1 MKFYGDLYCRNDSMH
16 GCTMV
21 TLVDNNE
28 RPIFHGTMDE
38 LDLDFEGNVKN
49 PAKNVIAQWATWYA
63 TVYEYHIVSVSATAL
78 TSVCAVPL
86 TGGLYIS
93 ELYVKVSSIDK
104 LRTML
109 SARGLDWS
117 DLDND

>member
-21 TLVDNNE
+21 TLVDRYE
-28 RPIFHGTMDE
+28 RPIFRGTMDE
-38 LDLDFEGNVKN
+38 LDLDFVGNEKH

-78 TSVCAVPL
+78 DNACAIPL

-93 ELYVKVSSIDK
+93 EIYVKVSNIDK
-104 LRTML
+104 LGAML
-109 SARGLDWS
+109 RARGLEWS
-117 DLDND
+117 DFDD

>member
-21 TLVDNNE
+21 TLVDKYE
-28 RPIFHGTMDE
+28 RTLFHGTMDE
-38 LDLDFEGNVKN
+38 LDLDFVGNVSDT
-49 PAKNVIAQWATWYA
+49 AKTVIAQWATWYA
-63 TVYEYHIVSVSATAL
+63 TVYDWHIVSASTTAP
-78 TSVCAVPL
+78 TDACAAPL

-104 LRTML
+104 LRAML
-109 SARGLDWS
+109 RARGLEWS
-117 DLDND
+117 DFND